1 MELVTAIY
9 EYVAQGED
17 ELSLRQGD
25 VIVIISKDSNI
36 SGDEGWW
43 IGRIGD
49 QVGIF
54 PSNFV
59 TSGDPYGENE
69 FDHNIHPEEIDY
81 RELEIRE
88 VIGVG
93 GFGKVHRA
101 FYRNEEVAVKAARHG
116 PDDDIKATLKSVV
129 REAKLFWALKH
140 ENIISLRGVCLKPPK
155 LGLVM
160 EFARG
165 GSLNR
170 ILAGRKIP
178 PSVLVDWAVQI
189 ARGMHYLHH
198 DASMSIIHRDLKSSN
213 GEYLRFIVFLKPNSD
228 LCASPSISFS
238 SADKRIDCR
247 RPVAQQV
254 DAEDHRFRFGS
265 RVLPHDENVGGRNV
279 RLDGS
284 RGDQELDLFQVS
296 VEIC

>member
-1 MELVTAIY
+1 MDAVELVTAIY
-9 EYVAQGED
+9 DYLARGED

-25 VIVIISKDSNI
+25 VIVVISKDPNI
-36 SGDEGWW
+36 SGDEFWW
-43 IGRIGD
+43 VGRIGE

-59 TSGDPYGENE
+59 TCGDPYDN
-69 FDHNIHPEEIDY
+69 DLPNIHPEEIDY
-81 RELEIRE
+81 TELEMLE

-101 FYRNEEVAVKAARHG
+101 FYRNDEVAVKAARTG
-116 PDDDIKATLKSVV
+116 PDDDITTTLKSVV

-160 EFARG
+160 EYARG

-178 PSVLVDWAVQI
+178 PNVLVDWAIQI
-189 ARGMHYLHH
+189 ARGMYYLHH
-198 DASMSIIHRDLKSSN
+198 DASVSIIHRDLKSSN
-213 GEYLRFIVFLKPNSD
+213 GEWWIYRCPI
-228 LCASPSISFS
+228 
-238 SADKRIDCR
+238 
-247 RPVAQQV
+247 
-254 DAEDHRFRFGS
+254 
-265 RVLPHDENVGGRNV
+265 
-279 RLDGS
+279 
-284 RGDQELDLFQVS
+284 
-296 VEIC
+296 

>member
-1 MELVTAIY
+1 MFQKTPREGPPDSYKTSPTMYEAGAEEDSAVDMNAMELVTAIY
-9 EYVAQGED
+9 DYEARGED

-25 VIVIISKDSNI
+25 VIVVISKDSNI

-59 TSGDPYGENE
+59 TSGDPYGEN
-69 FDHNIHPEEIDY
+69 DMPNIHPEEIDY
-81 RELEIRE
+81 TELELKE

-101 FYRNEEVAVKAARHG
+101 YYRNDEVAVKAARQG
-116 PDDDIKATLKSVV
+116 PDDDVKSTLKSVV

-160 EFARG
+160 EYARG

-178 PSVLVDWAVQI
+178 PNVLVDWAIQI

-198 DASMSIIHRDLKSSN
+198 DASVSIIHRDLKSSN
-213 GEYLRFIVFLKPNSD
+213 G
-228 LCASPSISFS
+228 
-238 SADKRIDCR
+238 
-247 RPVAQQV
+247 
-254 DAEDHRFRFGS
+254 GW
-265 RVLPHDENVGGRNV
+265 RNY
-279 RLDGS
+279 
-284 RGDQELDLFQVS
+284 S
-296 VEIC
+296 VPGLLLY

>member
-1 MELVTAIY
+1 MGTAEELVDMNAMELVTAIY
-9 EYVAQGED
+9 DYGAQGED

-25 VIVIISKDSNI
+25 VVVVISKDPAI

-49 QVGIF
+49 HVGIF
-54 PSNFV
+54 PSNFI
-59 TSGDPYGENE
+59 TNGDPYEEN
-69 FDHNIHPEEIDY
+69 DTVNNIHPEEIDY
-81 RELEIRE
+81 QELEMLE

-101 FYRNEEVAVKAARHG
+101 YYRNEEVAVKAARHG
-116 PDDDIKATLKSVV
+116 PDDDIKNTLKSVV

-160 EFARG
+160 EYARG

-178 PSVLVDWAVQI
+178 PNVLVNWAIQI
-189 ARGMHYLHH
+189 ARGMYYLHH
-198 DASMSIIHRDLKSSN
+198 DASVSIIHRDLKSSN
-213 GEYLRFIVFLKPNSD
+213 GAYLFNRLVW
-228 LCASPSISFS
+228 
-238 SADKRIDCR
+238 
-247 RPVAQQV
+247 
-254 DAEDHRFRFGS
+254 
-265 RVLPHDENVGGRNV
+265 DEWK
-279 RLDGS
+279 
-284 RGDQELDLFQVS
+284 
-296 VEIC
+296 